1 MRDRGSDEIGRVDRR
16 AGGGLAPGAE
26 RVLVLV
32 GAGLLL
38 VAVGVFG
45 YVLGEVPTSTTQT
58 LLPLQLVGPQT
69 FGWILTVA
77 GVVAVVL
84 ASQPGTVRLGYGLV
98 VGAFAALGAWFVVGW
113 FGDVGG
119 DTRPLA
125 SGAIYLFCSGA
136 LLVQARAGSRSQ
148 R

>member
-1 MRDRGSDEIGRVDRR
+1 MRDRGDELRVDRR
-16 AGGGLAPGAE
+16 GGGLTPRTE
-26 RVLVLV
+26 RVLVLA

-45 YVLGEVPTSTTQT
+45 YVLGDVPSSTTQT
-58 LLPLQLVGPQT
+58 LLPLQLVGPRT

-77 GVVAVVL
+77 GVVAL
-84 ASQPGTVRLGYGLV
+84 ALSVQAGTVRLGYGVV
-98 VGAFAALGAWFVVGW
+98 VGAFAVMGAWFVIGW

-125 SGAIYLFCSGA
+125 SGAIYLFLTGV
-136 LLVQARAGSRSQ
+136 LLVQARSGSRTP